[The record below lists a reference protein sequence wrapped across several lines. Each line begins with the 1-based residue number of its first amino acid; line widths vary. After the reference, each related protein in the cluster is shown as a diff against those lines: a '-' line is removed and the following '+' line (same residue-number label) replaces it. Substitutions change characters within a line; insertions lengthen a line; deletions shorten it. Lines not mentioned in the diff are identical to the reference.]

1 MGAGPDRCAVYAVF
15 GSGRKSDATASP
27 PRSRLRGHERRN
39 GHSRNG
45 HSNGAGAVARNG
57 NGSVG
62 TNGTVKT
69 EVAPSR
75 LSAELPVVSASGHF
89 PHAQKLPEHHSRF
102 YIPLRLK
109 LVFVALCSLGW
120 VGFSLWLAIPW
131 IEDLGQSIT
140 VPLAAALI
148 AGIAI
153 IPGYL
158 NAHLISSLL
167 FDKAPPLRFDLDF
180 PAITLIVACFNE
192 AEVIEETLDYA
203 AVQDYPGEL
212 RILVADD
219 GSTDETIDRASVC
232 AEIDDRI
239 SVRQFPHGGKAN
251 TLNRALAEVETPLV
265 ATLDA
270 DTLLMPEAL
279 KRCVARLLVS
289 PETTVAA
296 AGAVFVRN
304 SRANLLTQAQEWD
317 YFLGIASIKRQQG
330 LFQGTLVAQG
340 AFSVYKTEAV
350 REVGG
355 WPDRIGEDIVLTWAM
370 MDKGAGVTYE
380 RTAVAFTDAPETARA
395 FARQRRRWARGMI
408 EGLREFGPALIRGR
422 RAYAHSVVVD
432 YIFPYVDFVYSIA
445 FPVGI
450 VLALGFQNYAIVG
463 PLTLLVLPLNMILSG
478 IMFKLSRDS
487 FCDVGL
493 RVRRNVKGFFSYL
506 LLYQL
511 FMSPVSVAGYVQE
524 LFRTKRNW

>member
-1 MGAGPDRCAVYAVF
+1 MLD
-15 GSGRKSDATASP
+15 SDQKVAS
-27 PRSRLRGHERRN
+27 
-39 GHSRNG
+39 
-45 HSNGAGAVARNG
+45 NG
-57 NGSVG
+57 NGHGNGGVG
-62 TNGTVKT
+62 TLPKP
-69 EVAPSR
+69 AQ
-75 LSAELPVVSASGHF
+75 LDAALPVVSANGNGF
-89 PHAQKLPEHHSRF
+89 PVAEKLPDHHRRF
-102 YIPLRLK
+102 YIPLKLK
-109 LVFVALCSLGW
+109 LLFVAICSLGW
-120 VGFSLWLAIPW
+120 VGFSIWLAIPW
-131 IEDLGQSIT
+131 IEQLGASIT
-140 VPLAAALI
+140 VPVAAALI

-192 AEVIEETLDYA
+192 EDVIEETLDY
-203 AVQDYPGEL
+203 VTTQDYPGEF

-219 GSTDETIDRASVC
+219 GSTDRSVELATKY
-232 AEIDDRI
+232 AEQDTRI
-239 SVRQFPHGGKAN
+239 SVRSFPHGGKAN
-251 TLNRALAEVETPLV
+251 TLNHALGQVDTPLT
-265 ATLDA
+265 ATVDA

-289 PETTVAA
+289 PPTTVAV

-304 SRANLLTQAQEWD
+304 SRTNVLTQAQEWD
-317 YFLGIASIKRQQG
+317 YFLRIASINRQQG
-330 LFQGTLVAQG
+330 LFQGPLVAQG
-340 AFSVYKTEAV
+340 AFSIYKTAPLK
-350 REVGG
+350 EVGG

-380 RTAVAFTDAPETARA
+380 KTAVAFTDAPEDAKA

-408 EGLREFGPALIRGR
+408 EGLREYGPALIKGR
-422 RAYAHSVVVD
+422 RAYAHSVIVD
-432 YIFPYVDFVYSIA
+432 YIFPYVDVVYSIA

-450 VLALGFQNYAIVG
+450 ILALGFGNYAIVG

-478 IMFKLSRDS
+478 IMYKLSKNS
-487 FCDVGL
+487 FEEVGL
-493 RVRRNVKGFFSYL
+493 RVRRNIKGFFSYL
-506 LLYQL
+506 LLYQF

>member
-1 MGAGPDRCAVYAVF
+1 MLDPQD
-15 GSGRKSDATASP
+15 
-27 PRSRLRGHERRN
+27 SRDTTTVSENAN
-39 GHSRNG
+39 GT
-45 HSNGAGAVARNG
+45 GAVGTLLKPARLD
-57 NGSVG
+57 
-62 TNGTVKT
+62 
-69 EVAPSR
+69 E
-75 LSAELPVVSASGHF
+75 ELPVVSTNGNGF
-89 PHAQKLPEHHSRF
+89 PAAEKLPEHHRRF
-102 YIPLRLK
+102 YIPLKLK
-109 LVFVALCSLGW
+109 LLLVAFFSLAW

-131 IEDLGQSIT
+131 IEELGKSIT

-167 FDKAPPLRFDLDF
+167 IDKAPPLRFDVDF

-192 AEVIEETLDYA
+192 EEVIEETLDYA
-203 AVQDYPGEL
+203 TRQDYPGEF

-219 GSTDETIDRASVC
+219 GSSDRTVDVAAKYAERDE
-232 AEIDDRI
+232 RI
-239 SVRQFPHGGKAN
+239 SVRSFTHGGKAH
-251 TLNRALAEVETPLV
+251 TLNSALATVDTPLT
-265 ATLDA
+265 ATVDA

-279 KRCVARLLVS
+279 KRCVARLMVS
-289 PETTVAA
+289 PPSTVAV

-304 SRANLLTQAQEWD
+304 SRKNLLTQAQEWD

-340 AFSVYKTEAV
+340 AFSVYKTDSV
-350 REVGG
+350 KDVGG
-355 WPDRIGEDIVLTWAM
+355 WPDAIGEDIVLTWAM

-380 RTAVAFTDAPETARA
+380 KTAVAFTDAPETAKA
-395 FARQRRRWARGMI
+395 FAKQRRRWARGMI
-408 EGLREFGPALIRGR
+408 EGLREFGPALIKGR
-422 RAYAHSVVVD
+422 RAYAHSVIVD
-432 YIFPYVDFVYSIA
+432 YIFPYVDVVYSIA

-450 VLALGFQNYAIVG
+450 ILALGFQNYAIVG

-487 FCDVGL
+487 FEEVGL
-493 RVRRNVKGFFSYL
+493 KVRRNVKGFFSYL

-511 FMSPVSVAGYVQE
+511 FMSPVSVVGYFQE